1 MIAAGPTRQR
11 ARGLETRT
19 LVHIQ
24 GGQDRLGDTIR
35 FGIPGSEDTDRLER
49 TCDDGPVRAVSQ
61 AQQRDGQL
69 ERTAAR
75 ALEAVDRSPHRCDV
89 GVLKGTQAACASSPV
104 VGIVGQQA
112 HSRLDLH
119 TCRVCSEE
127 ALEPATSLHEQG
139 RCVSDDTDRD
149 TTQGSARLEE
159 QPHAGGV
166 AARAVSLTQQVPRQ
180 RTRRQVGGPRQR
192 NPPEGIAPDRLALA
206 RHLREVRCVERKQ
219 GSMPATRRVGLQQVQ
234 DRLESIACLAGLELS
249 EQGLAIDGRALDIG
263 RGRLHDL
270 RLQIE
275 GGQQLAL
282 LHRHD
287 AEGTA
292 NSQGQRKQGAHA
304 ELRAP
309 RYPRA
314 AGSKRPLLA
323 RLTCPW
329 DQGGRVR
336 WFLLLLTVGS
346 LLVYLLV
353 GPPTQWLG
361 TERAKGQNDPV
372 ASGPPLTSDA
382 GIDASGKAALRGR
395 EGEATEEAAAP
406 NPEPEGPRVGFRIQ
420 LTEVP
425 HPQRGTDPDWKRR
438 PAADVTVTLEVGLG
452 FAVASTAGMPRDGGT
467 TDAQGRLVLGPIA
480 LGSAPGPFGHLVR
493 IADPRVA
500 HSGESGRIPW
510 VLWTE
515 RMPPPAERKN
525 YLGERPMPTGLPPAS
540 EDGVNW
546 VDLEAE
552 VALGRVVKVRWVD
565 SEGSTIRDTTT
576 EFVAE
581 GTSIG
586 RTRRV
591 KPWSFHVLPI
601 PWKGQVRLG
610 YGRRWQG
617 RPIAPQASRPLEIEA
632 PGPPLDLS
640 FEVEE
645 ISKLQGTLV
654 RPDGTPATGVPV
666 RVRSTGM
673 PHAKAEARAYLS
685 STAWDSF
692 ELTARTDDTGA
703 FYVHLPKPIDD
714 RFDVAVALDKGGEL
728 MVARAVPI
736 GDIGKHEVALYRCTF
751 AMSSTENGP
760 APWTITV
767 TWRASDAEGTT
778 TGGGH
783 TTALQPMTALEAG
796 DRVEAT
802 ARADGFAAA
811 ERIFTVPEA
820 GGDGGLHF
828 DLEPLDPSTA
838 VRVLLEGSARLPDR
852 LPPFTA
858 TIPPDVDSEAQ
869 LIAKEAGT
877 FELRPAPLEAFF
889 LSTPRHTGTPQALP
903 AFRYIR
909 PNQTLVPAWS
919 EDQPRTVRLKLN
931 AGGVIRLTVQAAWT
945 SYRPFPTFELTD
957 ERGEPI
963 ELRLPWQRQEGER
976 WVLIANGRTSLDQ
989 PTESP
994 VLDPGRYV
1002 LTVGW
1007 KGYASQRRI
1016 IDVESGKT
1024 SEVVITLEKED

>member
-1 MIAAGPTRQR
+1 M
-11 ARGLETRT
+11 
-19 LVHIQ
+19 
-24 GGQDRLGDTIR
+24 
-35 FGIPGSEDTDRLER
+35 
-49 TCDDGPVRAVSQ
+49 
-61 AQQRDGQL
+61 
-69 ERTAAR
+69 
-75 ALEAVDRSPHRCDV
+75 
-89 GVLKGTQAACASSPV
+89 
-104 VGIVGQQA
+104 
-112 HSRLDLH
+112 
-119 TCRVCSEE
+119 
-127 ALEPATSLHEQG
+127 
-139 RCVSDDTDRD
+139 
-149 TTQGSARLEE
+149 
-159 QPHAGGV
+159 
-166 AARAVSLTQQVPRQ
+166 
-180 RTRRQVGGPRQR
+180 
-192 NPPEGIAPDRLALA
+192 
-206 RHLREVRCVERKQ
+206 
-219 GSMPATRRVGLQQVQ
+219 
-234 DRLESIACLAGLELS
+234 
-249 EQGLAIDGRALDIG
+249 
-263 RGRLHDL
+263 
-270 RLQIE
+270 
-275 GGQQLAL
+275 
-282 LHRHD
+282 
-287 AEGTA
+287 
-292 NSQGQRKQGAHA
+292 
-304 ELRAP
+304 
-309 RYPRA
+309 
-314 AGSKRPLLA
+314 
-323 RLTCPW
+323 
-329 DQGGRVR
+329 R
-336 WFLLLLTVGS
+336 WFLLLLAVGS

-361 TERAKGQNDPV
+361 TERTREQREPIQADT
-372 ASGPPLTSDA
+372 PLTSQPESE
-382 GIDASGKAALRGR
+382 ASRRAALRGK
-395 EGEATEEAAAP
+395 EHAAAP
-406 NPEPEGPRVGFRIQ
+406 PANKAVARASGPRLGFRIQ

-425 HPQRGTDPDWKRR
+425 HPERVTDPEWKRR
-438 PAADVTVTLEVGLG
+438 PAAGVTVTLHKGLG
-452 FAVASTAGMPRDGGT
+452 FASSETPGMPRDGGA
-467 TDAQGRLVLGPIA
+467 TDAEGRLVLGPIE
-480 LGSAPGPFGHLVR
+480 LDGAPGPFGHLVR

-500 HSGESGRIPW
+500 RGRESGRIPW

-515 RMPPPAERKN
+515 RMPPSAERKN

-540 EDGVNW
+540 EDGISW

-565 SEGSTIRDTTT
+565 GDGSAIRDTTT

-601 PWKGQVRLG
+601 PWNGQVRLG

-617 RPIAPQASRPLEIEA
+617 RPIAPQASRPLEIEE

-703 FYVHLPKPIDD
+703 FHVHLPKPIDD

-728 MVARAVPI
+728 MIARAVPI
-736 GDIGKHEVALYRCTF
+736 GDIGRHEVALYRCTF

-802 ARADGFAAA
+802 ARAEGFAAVQ
-811 ERIFTVPEA
+811 RTFTVPEA

-838 VRVLLEGSARLPDR
+838 VRVLIEGSARLPSR

-903 AFRYIR
+903 AFRYVR
-909 PNQTLVPAWS
+909 PTRTLVPAWT
-919 EDQPRTVRLKLN
+919 EDQPRAARLELQ

-945 SYRPFPTFELTD
+945 SYRPFPSFELTD

-976 WVLIANGRTSLDQ
+976 WVLIGNGRTSLDQ

-1007 KGYASQRRI
+1007 KGYRSPRRI

-1024 SEVVITLEKED
+1024 SEVAITLEKDD